1 MLAPVD
7 RFRITGNAILFDA
20 WRPGAASCHSVWVQ
34 AQHTPVRIYA
44 PTPNP
49 LYSRV
54 RLSHARSFARAA
66 ALYAHPA
73 RPKPQAP
80 NHLHAMGLSGH
91 LVEDDWTCLYMDEAG
106 TVRRAMRGPPE
117 RC

>member
-1 MLAPVD
+1 MRFSLTLGDLALPADELSLSVGPSA
-7 RFRITGNAILFDA
+7 TH
-20 WRPGAASCHSVWVQ
+20 ASAHLRSNTQ
-34 AQHTPVRIYA
+34 PALLPRA
-44 PTPNP
+44 PIP
-49 LYSRV
+49 
-54 RLSHARSFARAA
+54 RSLVARAA

-91 LVEDDWTCLYMDEAG
+91 LVEDDWTCLYIDEAG

>member
-1 MLAPVD
+1 MRFSLTLGDLACQ
-7 RFRITGNAILFDA
+7 L
-20 WRPGAASCHSVWVQ
+20 SLSVGPS
-34 AQHTPVRIYA
+34 AHTPVRIYA